1 MIIRNEI
8 IKVDSSSD
16 VSVLLN
22 IFRSNAK
29 CEVVYIEKDGR
40 LMGEVGYDKV
50 RRYIE
55 ECIEIEDDIES
66 LTEDIKTAK
75 FTDFTEEEVQYEIVS
90 KFIAE
95 KDKSSFVVLN
105 AEDNILY
112 AVIDESRYKRMENR
126 REIVLRYFDELEIF
140 FESMFMFYLEN
151 RHFRK
156 AAFLPDS
163 IGKMVHSVLGN
174 TENITLLED
183 NVSDMTG
190 YDVVFGEDY
199 CSPNTS
205 YVSWYDLMVL
215 LYDSKY
221 NVYSKEDNMIGV
233 ALEKVKASN
242 LCLLSCPCLLD
253 LENRTDREN
262 IIAAHPEPGAEW
274 ITSEEGLK
282 VFCQGLEEY
291 DMKKIDEIMSFNFI
305 ANNTGV
311 RNLDIRNDMLNVID
325 GIRFTTDTPDDFTRT
340 VHMFG
345 PSTLFGVGVE
355 DKNTL
360 PSFIQRYVNE
370 HFPDKKIRVVNHGVP
385 RADDVDIAR
394 LIRNTP
400 IKSADIIVILYSRHE
415 HEHLFRC
422 ALEKVKFLDA
432 VNIFKRPHDMGE
444 IFLDAS
450 HWNYK
455 PNKKL
460 SEYIVKEFIADCICN
475 DNGLYDDSEKK
486 QVINNAFYDK
496 LSKDKEFLKSIEALK
511 VFRFDNSRKTGC
523 ILMNANPFTLGHRAL
538 VEMSLEQVENLF
550 VFVIQE
556 DKSFFRFE
564 DRFEMVKAGC
574 EDLKNVKVLPT
585 GKVMGSNVTM
595 PAYFQKGQS
604 SGVVEIDLRNDI
616 AVMAGFI
623 LPALNITVRFMG
635 SEPTCAVTRQLLQQ
649 TKELLPYYGVQLVV
663 YERAEIENEPI
674 SASVVRKLMKDNKKE
689 EIKKIVPETTY
700 AYLLK
705 KGFIK

>member
-1 MIIRNEI
+1 MVIKNEI
-8 IKVDSSSD
+8 IKVDGSSH
-16 VSVLLN
+16 VNELLN
-22 IFRSNAK
+22 VFRRNKK

-40 LMGEVGYDKV
+40 LTGEVGYDKV
-50 RRYIE
+50 RRYFE
-55 ECIEIEDDIES
+55 EGIDIKEDIES
-66 LTEDIKTAK
+66 LAEDIKTAK

-95 KDKSSFVVLN
+95 KDKNSFVVLDEEN
-105 AEDNILY
+105 KPLY
-112 AVIDESRYKRMENR
+112 SVVDQSRYKRLENR
-126 REIVLRYFDELEIF
+126 REIVLRYFDELEIS
-140 FESMFMFYLEN
+140 FESMFRFYLEN

-163 IGKMVHSVLGN
+163 IGKMVYSFLDNKDH
-174 TENITLLED
+174 ITLLED
-183 NVSDMTG
+183 NAGDMSG
-190 YDVVFGEDY
+190 YDVVFGEA
-199 CSPNTS
+199 CCIPSVS
-205 YVSWYDLMVL
+205 YVSWYDLMVF

-221 NVYSKEDNMIGV
+221 NVYSKEDNMIGG

-253 LENRTDREN
+253 LEIRTDREN

-282 VFCQGLEEY
+282 VFRQGLEEY
-291 DMKKIDEIMSFNFI
+291 DMKKIDEMMSFNFI

-311 RNLDIRNDMLNVID
+311 RNLDIRNDMLNVIN
-325 GIRFTTDTPDDFTRT
+325 GIRFTTDTPDGFTRS

-360 PSFIQRYVNE
+360 PSFVQRCINE

-415 HEHLFRC
+415 PEHLFRC

-432 VNIFKRPHDMGE
+432 VDIFKRPHDMGE
-444 IFLDAS
+444 IFLDAT

-460 SEYIVKEFIADCICN
+460 SEYLVKEFLGECICN

-496 LSKDKEFLKSIEALK
+496 LSKDKEFLKSLEALK

-523 ILMNANPFTLGHRAL
+523 IIMNANPFTLGHRAL
-538 VEMSLEQVENLF
+538 VEMSLEQVENLY
-550 VFVIQE
+550 VFVVQE
-556 DKSFFRFE
+556 DKSYFSFE
-564 DRFEMVKAGC
+564 DRFEMVKDGC
-574 EDLKNVKVLPT
+574 RDLKNVKVLPT
-585 GKVMGSNVTM
+585 GKIMASAATV
-595 PAYFQKGQS
+595 PAYFQRGQS
-604 SGVVEIDLRNDI
+604 TGAVEIDMRNEI

-623 LPALNITVRFMG
+623 APALNITVRFMG
-635 SEPTCAVTRQLLQQ
+635 TEPTCEVTRQLLEQ

-663 YERAEIENEPI
+663 FERAEIENKPI

-700 AYLLK
+700 TYLLK